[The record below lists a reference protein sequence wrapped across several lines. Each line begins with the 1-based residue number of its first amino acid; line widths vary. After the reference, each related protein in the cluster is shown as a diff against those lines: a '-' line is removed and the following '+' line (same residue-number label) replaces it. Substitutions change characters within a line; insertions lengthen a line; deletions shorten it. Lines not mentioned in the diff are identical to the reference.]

1 MHTGIA
7 HFTKANI
14 RHETAQNQEV
24 KHLCPLAD
32 QSKLGIRTIRK
43 VNCPVAVLCVFLM
56 SSMVK

>member
-14 RHETAQNQEV
+14 RQETPQNQGV
-24 KHLCPLAD
+24 KDLCPLAD

-43 VNCPVAVLCVFLM
+43 VNCPVAVLCVF
-56 SSMVK
+56 